1 MENTVIGNVLK
12 QVSLDLPANLPVVS
26 DPVNTWNPIKA
37 LALSTLMASNITL
50 MSMIRC
56 DVPFPVR
63 NLVILQRLGYQ
74 WTNSRK
80 TSVSGEK
87 TSRCDSGNFWLMSM
101 QWSIIKVSAS
111 SWLCSFRFS
120 DRLALLLL
128 ASVPETIVKVSWC
141 CKKCFSVFSARWP
154 VNSL

>member
-26 DPVNTWNPIKA
+26 DYVNTGNPIKA
-37 LALSTLMASNITL
+37 LDLSTPVASSTTL

-74 WTNSRK
+74 
-80 TSVSGEK
+80 
-87 TSRCDSGNFWLMSM
+87 
-101 QWSIIKVSAS
+101 
-111 SWLCSFRFS
+111 
-120 DRLALLLL
+120 
-128 ASVPETIVKVSWC
+128 
-141 CKKCFSVFSARWP
+141 
-154 VNSL
+154 